1 MLRVLCL
8 VCVCVCVFIKVC
20 ASVCAYLC
28 VMCTSLKS
36 YFTYERLTH
45 TDGEYLQLLA
55 VVPEPWIGREH
66 SL

>member
-1 MLRVLCL
+1 MILVTS
-8 VCVCVCVFIKVC
+8 VCVCVCARVFM
-20 ASVCAYLC
+20 C
-28 VMCTSLKS
+28 VMCISLKS
-36 YFTYERLTH
+36 FFTYERLAR